1 MKRLFSLVVSTI
13 VMVWA
18 VEGAAEI
25 RMPAVFASNMVLQR
39 GIDVPV
45 WGWETPGEE
54 VTVNFNGQSVQ
65 AVADTDGKW
74 DITFA
79 SMNAGGPYDM
89 TITGNDTIV
98 LGNVMVGEVWVCSGQ
113 SNMEMRVRHI
123 RNAKEEVGSAY
134 HPNIRLFQMKN
145 SLDPEPQEDCVGTWE
160 VCRPSTVGGFSA
172 AGYFFGRKL
181 HEELDVP
188 IGLIHA
194 SWGGT
199 TIETW
204 MSPGAVNRSEDYR
217 QLLERWE
224 STLAEN
230 PDEIIEFYH
239 KCEKWE
245 EDIHHAIYGGKP
257 FPDTFGEPPARD
269 IKLIRCPHMP
279 SWVNNAMI
287 APLVPYA
294 IRGAI
299 WYQGESNSG
308 RAYQYRSL
316 FPDMIEDWRAHWGQG
331 DFPFIYVQLANF
343 KNREDR
349 PSESAWAELREAQLL
364 TLAVPNTAMAVAI
377 DVGEADD
384 VHPRNKQDVG
394 LRLALGALGT
404 VYGKDIVSSGPLYDS
419 MSVEGSRIRLRF
431 TDTGSG
437 MMAKEN
443 GSLSGFAIASA
454 DKKFVWADAKI
465 DGEEIVVWSG
475 QAENPIAVRYG
486 WANNPDCNLYNKEG
500 LPASPFRT
508 DDWDGVTKG
517 K

>member
-1 MKRLFSLVVSTI
+1 MKRLVSLVVIAI
-13 VMVWA
+13 VTVWA
-18 VEGAAEI
+18 LEAAADI
-25 RMPAVFASNMVLQR
+25 RMPSLFASNMVLQR
-39 GIDVPV
+39 DIEVPV
-45 WGWETPGEE
+45 WGWETPGGE
-54 VTVNFNGQSVQ
+54 VAVTFNGQSVR
-65 AVADTDGKW
+65 AVADADGKW
-74 DITFA
+74 DMTFA
-79 SMNAGGPYDM
+79 PMDAGGPFDM
-89 TITGNDTIV
+89 TISGNDEVV
-98 LGNVMVGEVWVCSGQ
+98 LRNVMVGEVWICSGQ

-145 SLDPEPQEDCVGTWE
+145 SLDPEPRDDCVGTWD
-160 VCRPSTVGGFSA
+160 VCRPSTVGGFTA

-181 HEELDVP
+181 HEEFDVP

-204 MSPGAVNRSEDYR
+204 MSPGAVKHSEDYR
-217 QLLERWE
+217 QLFERWE
-224 STLAEN
+224 STLMDN

-279 SWVNNAMI
+279 SWVHNAMI

-308 RAYQYRSL
+308 RAYQYRTL
-316 FPDMIEDWRAHWGQG
+316 FPDMIRDWRQSWGQG

-343 KNREDR
+343 RKRDDQ
-349 PSESAWAELREAQLL
+349 PSESAWAELREAQLM
-364 TLAVPNTAMAVAI
+364 TLSVPNTAMAVAI

-384 VHPRNKQDVG
+384 VHPRNKQAVG
-394 LRLALGALGT
+394 LRLALGALGI
-404 VYGKDIVSSGPLYDS
+404 VYGKDIVYSGPLYDS

-431 TDTGSG
+431 THFGSG
-437 MMAKEN
+437 LTTK
-443 GSLSGFAIASA
+443 GDSYLRGFAIAGE
-454 DKKFVWADAKI
+454 DKKFVWADAEI
-465 DGEEIVVWSG
+465 DGDEIIVTSG
-475 QAENPIAVRYG
+475 QVDRPIAVRYG
-486 WANNPDCNLYNKEG
+486 WANNPDCNLYNREG

-508 DDWDGVTKG
+508 DDWDGLTMG